1 MLHQIC
7 LCFLAF
13 SLIMQEASCFH
24 PVAQAMAPSTSNKG
38 GAENTF
44 YDAKESD
51 SIPLSHINL
60 LELEDELDK
69 RGPKQNFLR
78 FGKSD
83 NPIAAAL
90 NNRNIDELTEEDK
103 RVVRNFLRF
112 GRDPHRN
119 FLRFGKSRSPLEFGL
134 DLQPEDIEEIEKKAI
149 PRNYLRYGKAADRNF
164 IRFGR
169 SIDRQLKDACN
180 ECDEKVETSSKPA
193 FATDLDTSKYSPESE
208 TKKRSKRAVSAFYED
223 SEFFPHT
230 PLTWNSQFA
239 GLEPVTQ
246 TSLILG
252 SNEDLANNAQ
262 KRAHSRSF
270 LRYGRDP
277 LDLHF
282 LRFGKRMTSE
292 EMKNTDDVDF
302 GDDYT
307 RYPRARTNKNFIRFG

>member
-1 MLHQIC
+1 MLNQIC

-13 SLIMQEASCFH
+13 SLVMQEASCFH

-44 YDAKESD
+44 YDAKDSD

-78 FGKSD
+78 FGKSE

-149 PRNYLRYGKAADRNF
+149 PRNYFRY
-164 IRFGR
+164 
-169 SIDRQLKDACN
+169 
-180 ECDEKVETSSKPA
+180 
-193 FATDLDTSKYSPESE
+193 
-208 TKKRSKRAVSAFYED
+208 
-223 SEFFPHT
+223 
-230 PLTWNSQFA
+230 
-239 GLEPVTQ
+239 
-246 TSLILG
+246 
-252 SNEDLANNAQ
+252 
-262 KRAHSRSF
+262 
-270 LRYGRDP
+270 
-277 LDLHF
+277 
-282 LRFGKRMTSE
+282 
-292 EMKNTDDVDF
+292 
-302 GDDYT
+302 
-307 RYPRARTNKNFIRFG
+307 